1 MSMRVSDRVA
11 IVTGAGQGIG
21 AAIATALAREGARVV
36 INDIDAERAQATAA
50 RLAESGA
57 AVVVAAADVSHA
69 DGARWIVERA
79 LADFGRLDILVNNAA
94 ITRDAPLESMTE
106 ADWDAVLG
114 VNLRAAFLCSQQAI
128 PSMAAQRHGRIV
140 NIGSR
145 AWLGGTGQFNYAAS
159 KGGLIALTR
168 TLALEMAARQITV
181 NAIAPS
187 TIDAPLLHAAPV
199 EVRERMVGSVPVGRI
214 GQPADVAW
222 AVLFF
227 AADEAGFVTGQTL
240 YVCGGRSLAAS

>member
-1 MSMRVSDRVA
+1 MGVRDRVA
-11 IVTGAGQGIG
+11 VVTGAGRGIG
-21 AAIATALAREGARVV
+21 AGIAAALAEGGARVV
-36 INDIDAERAQATAA
+36 VNDVDAERARTTAELLA
-50 RLAESGA
+50 RSGA
-57 AVVVAAADVSHA
+57 VAVAEAADVSHA
-69 DGARWIVERA
+69 EGAGRVVERA
-79 LADFGRLDILVNNAA
+79 LAEFGRLDILVNNAA
-94 ITRDAPLESMTE
+94 ITRDAPLEAMTE
-106 ADWDAVLG
+106 ADWDEVLG
-114 VNLRAAFLCSQQAI
+114 VNLRAAFLCCQRAV
-128 PSMAAQRHGRIV
+128 PPMAARRHGRIV

-240 YVCGGRSLAAS
+240 YVCGGRSLAAY

>member
-1 MSMRVSDRVA
+1 MGVRDRVA
-11 IVTGAGQGIG
+11 VVTGAGRGIG
-21 AAIATALAREGARVV
+21 AGIAAALAESGALVV
-36 INDIDAERAQATAA
+36 VNDVDAERAQATAELLA
-50 RLAESGA
+50 RSGA
-57 AVVVAAADVSHA
+57 VAVAEAADVSHA
-69 DGARWIVERA
+69 DGAGRVVERA
-79 LADFGRLDILVNNAA
+79 LAEFGRLDILVNNAA
-94 ITRDAPLESMTE
+94 ITRDAPLEAMTE

-114 VNLRAAFLCSQQAI
+114 VNLRAAFLCCQRAV
-128 PSMAAQRHGRIV
+128 PPMAARRHGRIV

-187 TIDAPLLHAAPV
+187 TIDAPLLHAAPA
-199 EVRERMVGSVPVGRI
+199 EVRERMVASVPVGRI

-240 YVCGGRSLAAS
+240 YVCGGRSLAAY